1 MSPGSREI
9 ADSALV
15 RRLNAARVLTALRA
29 EPALSSSALVSRTD
43 MARPTVLAAAQL
55 LVRLGWAT
63 ESGGGTG
70 ARGRPSR
77 VFAFRADAGHVL
89 GLDVGARTVRARL
102 ADLRGE
108 VVARAARTV
117 PDPRLPAAERLALVR
132 ECALGAVHE
141 AGLAAHRLLAVCAG
155 TSGPVDPDGAVH
167 TRTGIPGFLGTG
179 LRTALAE
186 EFGPDVVVEND
197 CNLAALAERRR
208 GLAAGDGSDGPD
220 GGDAGDDPEGDDTV
234 CLLAGER
241 LGVGAFVGGTLLR
254 GAHNRAR
261 DLGFLALMPDAARDL
276 PAGASPD
283 DGIGALA
290 RAHGA
295 RLVAELADAGGRPA
309 PGAPGAVLYGLAG
322 GTPERVDAETVF
334 AAVRAGDTA
343 APRLLD
349 GMLAPAAHAV
359 ATLSM
364 LLAPRL
370 VVVSGAVAAA
380 GDVLLEPLRRRVAR
394 LAPAVPRI
402 AASPLRDEA
411 VVTGAVCLALEHA
424 EARYL
429 TDLRPAPG
437 C

>member
-141 AGLAAHRLLAVCAG
+141 AGLAGHRLLAVCAG

-208 GLAAGDGSDGPD
+208 GLAAGGSDGHD
-220 GGDAGDDPEGDDTV
+220 GDDAPEGDDDTV

-394 LAPAVPRI
+394 LVPAVPRI